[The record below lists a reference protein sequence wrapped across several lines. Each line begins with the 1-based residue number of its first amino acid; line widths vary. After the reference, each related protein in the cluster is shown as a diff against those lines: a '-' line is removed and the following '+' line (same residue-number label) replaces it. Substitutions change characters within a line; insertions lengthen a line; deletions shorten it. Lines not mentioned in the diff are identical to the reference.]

1 MSAALLLLSAA
12 LASAQSP
19 MPVAPQEAQTQAPPA
34 ASTAPAVAASTAT
47 AEVAVSTGGVKVA
60 GEAKP
65 KLARPIHATLHAEA
79 KDWEPLS
86 LKPGGDPLA
95 MATAVEVR
103 LEKVKGKL
111 KGTAAKATA
120 TARVHKE
127 RDARWLV
134 VSIFPKRLGG
144 LIDRDKPH
152 FEVRFR
158 VVEGFVEDVKAVLVR
173 LDDPGAPGAS
183 GLDAWELRER
193 GIAYEED
200 TPGSGAVLVA
210 ALDPRP
216 SKSARNA
223 GKLEKAAF
231 ASADVRLAT
240 LSWSVVGLK

>member
-1 MSAALLLLSAA
+1 MTVLALLLAA
-12 LASAQSP
+12 AAAAQSP
-19 MPVAPQEAQTQAPPA
+19 MPVAPQEAQTQAPPPA
-34 ASTAPAVAASTAT
+34 ASTATVAASTAT

-65 KLARPIHATLHAEA
+65 KLSRPIHATLHAEA

-95 MATAVEVR
+95 LSTSVEVR
-103 LEKVKGKL
+103 LEKVKGKY
-111 KGTAAKATA
+111 KGAASKATA
-120 TARVHKE
+120 SARVHKE

-134 VSIFPKRLGG
+134 VSLFPKRLGG

-152 FEVRFR
+152 FEIRYR
-158 VVEGFVEDVKAVLVR
+158 IVEGFVEDVKAVLVR
-173 LDDPGAPGAS
+173 LDEPRAAGAA

-193 GIAYEED
+193 GISYEED

-216 SKSARNA
+216 SKTARNA
-223 GKLEKAAF
+223 GKLERAAF

-240 LSWSVVGLK
+240 LTWSVVGLK